1 MERIELDLV
10 ANTGEAQKNIDQ
22 LTESV
27 KDFNKERER
36 ANDVGEDSIRITAE
50 QNKIIR
56 LFDQATGGA
65 VTRVKSFIE
74 GIRALVIQV
83 QSLTKAQ
90 LAANLAILAN
100 PWVIA
105 GAAIAGATAAF
116 VGFVQ
121 YATGSAVPVIETLK
135 NTLLSFGNAKE
146 FLSRQAESLIKKE
159 TEETIKKTER
169 AIEVLQAF
177 GEQTSQ
183 IEIENQERRLSLL
196 EKGTE
201 EYEAEETKLLVLR
214 AKRAREQGEKE
225 EQAREEGR
233 QAKLKEIQEQEAL
246 DADIRA
252 SNAAQDQF
260 DKGYLE
266 EEAYQAGRRAILGKE
281 EEQRIQEVFAVRD
294 INDEFDPAE
303 QAELDRKVK
312 LGQEIL
318 KVQKESD
325 EKLKKARQD
334 MFLNLASIFGAETK
348 LGKAFLVAKQLQNA
362 RELVLEIGKTIS
374 FSAQAGARS
383 TVAIAEGSAQTAKVG
398 FPQNIPLLIGY
409 AAQAA
414 GIISAIRSATSAA
427 GIPTATPAFVPASP
441 GFSPQ
446 IVQTIPNVS
455 PVGRDQASQLADVI
469 NNQQQRPIRAYVVS
483 TDVSS
488 AQQLDRN
495 IVEGASI

>member
-90 LAANLAILAN
+90 LAANLAVLAN

-362 RELVLEIGKTIS
+362 RELILEIGKTIS

-441 GFSPQ
+441 GVSPQ

-455 PVGRDQASQLADVI
+455 PVGRDQASQLAEVI
-469 NNQQQRPIRAYVVS
+469 GSQQQRPVRAYVVS

>member
-281 EEQRIQEVFAVRD
+281 EEQRIQENFAFAD

-362 RELVLEIGKTIS
+362 RELILEIGKTIS

-455 PVGRDQASQLADVI
+455 PVGRDQASQLAEVI
-469 NNQQQRPIRAYVVS
+469 GSQQQRPVRAYVVS

>member
-1 MERIELDLV
+1 MLRSLL
-10 ANTGEAQKNIDQ
+10 
-22 LTESV
+22 
-27 KDFNKERER
+27 
-36 ANDVGEDSIRITAE
+36 
-50 QNKIIR
+50 
-56 LFDQATGGA
+56 
-65 VTRVKSFIE
+65 
-74 GIRALVIQV
+74 AL
-83 QSLTKAQ
+83 
-90 LAANLAILAN
+90 
-100 PWVIA
+100 
-105 GAAIAGATAAF
+105 
-116 VGFVQ
+116 
-121 YATGSAVPVIETLK
+121 
-135 NTLLSFGNAKE
+135 
-146 FLSRQAESLIKKE
+146 QAESLIKKE

-252 SNAAQDQF
+252 SNAAQDEF

-362 RELVLEIGKTIS
+362 REL
-374 FSAQAGARS
+374 F
-383 TVAIAEGSAQTAKVG
+383 
-398 FPQNIPLLIGY
+398 
-409 AAQAA
+409 
-414 GIISAIRSATSAA
+414 
-427 GIPTATPAFVPASP
+427 
-441 GFSPQ
+441 
-446 IVQTIPNVS
+446 
-455 PVGRDQASQLADVI
+455 
-469 NNQQQRPIRAYVVS
+469 
-483 TDVSS
+483 
-488 AQQLDRN
+488 
-495 IVEGASI
+495 

>member
-65 VTRVKSFIE
+65 VTRVKSFVE

-83 QSLTKAQ
+83 KSFTKAQ
-90 LAANLAILAN
+90 LAANLAVLAN

-201 EYEAEETKLLVLR
+201 EYEAELTKLLVLR
-214 AKRAREQGEKE
+214 AKAAREEGEKE

-252 SNAAQDQF
+252 TNAAQDQF
-260 DKGYLE
+260 DRGYLE
-266 EEAYQAGRRAILGKE
+266 EEAYQAGREAILGKE
-281 EEQRIQEVFAVRD
+281 EEQRIQEVFAVAD

-362 RELVLEIGKTIS
+362 RELILEIGKTIS

-383 TVAIAEGSAQTAKVG
+383 TIAIAEGSAQTAKVG

-441 GFSPQ
+441 GVSPQ

-455 PVGRDQASQLADVI
+455 PVGRDQASQLAEVI
-469 NNQQQRPIRAYVVS
+469 GSQQQRPVRAYVVS
-483 TDVSS
+483 TDVST

>member
-1 MERIELDLV
+1 MERVVVVFEAKTGDAIREIGKVEDALDQVSDSAKDATGGTKGLGEEVRESGAAISLLDAATGGLASRVRDTIEV
-10 ANTGEAQKNIDQ
+10 YKQFRG
-22 LTESV
+22 
-27 KDFNKERER
+27 
-36 ANDVGEDSIRITAE
+36 RITA
-50 QNKIIR
+50 
-56 LFDQATGGA
+56 
-65 VTRVKSFIE
+65 VT
-74 GIRALVIQV
+74 A
-83 QSLTKAQ
+83 AQ
-90 LAANLAILAN
+90 LKANLAFLAN
-100 PWVIA
+100 PYVA
-105 GAAIAGATAAF
+105 VGAAVVGITAAF
-116 VGFVQ
+116 AK
-121 YATGSAVPVIETLK
+121 YASSLTDDVVPVTESLK
-135 NTLLSFGNAKE
+135 NMFLSLGNAQR
-146 FLSRQAESLIKKE
+146 FARLQAESYTKFLSDRQIAE
-159 TEETIKKTER
+159 TER
-169 AIEVLQAF
+169 AIAVLKAF
-177 GEQTSQ
+177 GEETLDL
-183 IEIENQERRLSLL
+183 EIQNAEKRLSLL
-196 EKGTE
+196 KKGEEDYDTTLTE
-201 EYEAEETKLLVLR
+201 LLVLR
-214 AKRAREQGEKE
+214 AQRAKLQGEKE

-252 SNAAQDQF
+252 TNAAQDQF
-260 DKGYLE
+260 DKGYLDA
-266 EEAYQAGRRAILGKE
+266 EAYQAGRNAILGKPE
-281 EEQRIQEVFAVRD
+281 AKPIQEVFAVGD

-362 RELVLEIGKTIS
+362 RELILEIGKTIS

-455 PVGRDQASQLADVI
+455 PVGRDQASQLAEVI
-469 NNQQQRPIRAYVVS
+469 GSQQQRPVRAYVVS
-483 TDVSS
+483 TDVST

>member
-105 GAAIAGATAAF
+105 GTAIASATAAF

-135 NTLLSFGNAKE
+135 NTLLSFGNAEE
-146 FLSRQAESLIKKE
+146 FASRQAESLIKKE

-281 EEQRIQEVFAVRD
+281 EEQRIQENFAFAD

-362 RELVLEIGKTIS
+362 RELILEIGKTIS

-469 NNQQQRPIRAYVVS
+469 NNQQQRPVRAYVVS